1 MFNKK
6 LKSGEKTE
14 EGLEKIA
21 AKSKESTTES
31 PYDTNI
37 AEQSEASAAPESSCD
52 ANIAEQSAASASV
65 SSCDTNI
72 GSETIFNFFFI
83 YYITKKIIFQAT
95 ILVIIPKNVHQLL
108 KVKNT
113 NF

>member
-1 MFNKK
+1 MFKKK
-6 LKSGEKTE
+6 LKSGEKTAE
-14 EGLEKIA
+14 ELEKIA

-72 GSETIFNFFFI
+72 GSDTIFKFFL
-83 YYITKKIIFQAT
+83 YI
-95 ILVIIPKNVHQLL
+95 ILQKRLFFRQRY
-108 KVKNT
+108 
-113 NF
+113 